1 MSAVDSLAIV
11 MGHSLNVIDL
21 NPDHKDGPCVVV
33 FTRSPSVCNP
43 VFVVCGCGV
52 NPIIWMWQM

>member
-21 NPDHKDGPCVVV
+21 TLITKMVHVWWCLPAL
-33 FTRSPSVCNP
+33 P
-43 VFVVCGCGV
+43 VYAIPYLLFVGAGLT
-52 NPIIWMWQM
+52 P